1 MSNFELFDDDFWT
14 TRSSGNIAGTTPSG
28 SGSSGQ
34 GAPPPRCEGCD
45 ETSPYGENSC
55 SSEQSCG
62 CPVDGANPRSASG
75 IHYSSGST
83 QKTCTDA
90 SVSGGA
96 VPWSFK
102 RTQDSHDQ
110 YYLSRSAGTGWKTS
124 QTAQIGQ
131 YPNFYR
137 VEFSEKD
144 AVNFSLTPAPDGT
157 YKALDNYPETLT
169 IDPVTSAY
177 TIVRKNGTVWNF
189 SGSTVAILQH
199 VQNEEGRQTLFSYDS
214 AGRLWKVQQLSETEQ
229 VVSEMEYTYDT
240 ASQES
245 IVEIVVRKGK
255 SGILHNQTRIAYT
268 YYQDGESFGNAGD
281 LKMVQ
286 NAVWSEAAQAWQDTS
301 AEYYRYYTQSG
312 TFGKKH
318 QLRMEFN
325 AVDFAF
331 LREKFGEQWQ
341 TISDDTALDY
351 CTQYFEYDDRNRI
364 SLTRKNRNR
373 LVFRYA
379 YENYAETSDYNAIT
393 CKTIEYGPHGEQT
406 LVFTN
411 FRDKVLLKKITPP
424 DTSDEPP
431 AIYYFRYD
439 SRGNVTHSYNPKCVL
454 DYSIETGQS
463 ATLSVS
469 LSPDEGRIEITEYGN
484 GTTTPADQPLAR
496 YLQNGTS
503 GNRIV
508 LQRYEYT
515 KRQVDSRIRWYVS
528 SLTHYTDEAGTNSA
542 TTSYAYTFF
551 PNSLQISRRTT
562 TLPDS
567 ANREECFDIS
577 GRITWQ
583 KDELGII
590 TYHGYDV
597 VSGLEIRT
605 IQDVDTAKTSDFTTP
620 VPSGWSTVPEAG
632 KHLIY
637 ETEYD
642 VQGRVTQTL
651 GPANESVNTENRNIL
666 TRSARWT
673 IYDDVNFRI
682 TSANGFIQIGENL
695 AEHIVN
701 PVIVTI
707 SDVNGRLLESITA
720 RRISTS
726 GRLTAADVFLQTD
739 YLSWSVNIYAGDQ
752 LVEKRDYFTIPTNG
766 PGEESAH
773 YNATRYHYDA
783 YGRRDLIISP
793 DGTVT
798 KTVFDWQ
805 DNPTQTWLGTSP
817 ADLTLVAETL
827 YGGEDGGCPTC
838 SGTTAKPRLT
848 IQHVDADTMR
858 ITEYGYD
865 WRGRR
870 IHVHNE
876 EDENGLSIYNLTT
889 YDNLDRT
896 IKTERYLSL
905 DPVPDRL
912 LARTETF
919 YDMRGNVWK
928 TEQSIVNPADG
939 TVQGKLLA
947 RSWFDAAGRTIRTQ
961 ALGENRATVT
971 AYDSLGRVVSAA
983 IQLDEVVFEKTETS
997 YDDLGHIL
1005 QTAFSQRLA
1014 DGFGF
1019 RTSYTANWYD
1029 PAGRSVASANYGALA
1044 SFTRSA
1050 TVPERSDDTLV
1061 TTTFYDSATGD
1072 PLKTLDPA
1080 GRETRTFT
1088 DALGRTVKTVSNF
1101 TDGTISAARPDC
1113 NVTVLYTY
1121 HPSGQVET
1129 MTVKNPVTGDQ
1140 ITRYAYSLGRLTHEF
1155 YPDSSS
1161 PTDCVSYT
1169 YNRLGERTSKRDQNG
1184 TVHAYT
1190 YDNLGRMVADT
1201 VTQFGDSIDRTV
1213 QKITT
1218 SYTPDG
1224 KTASITSHGA
1234 NDTILNQ
1241 ISYEYDACGLLSKEW
1256 QSLLGD
1262 PATLYTGYTYDTTQT
1277 EGYFTKKLRPTGYV
1291 FPDGWNCF
1299 YGYDNTYDDLFNR
1312 PTRIHSLT
1320 VTQAE
1325 YQYMGVQTPVVTKY
1339 PVPGLTLDYTN
1350 GLDRFGRII
1359 RHSWKNAASQPVV
1372 EIHHDYDRSGNR
1384 LNRTD
1389 IAAGA
1394 AFNESYQYDQQ
1405 NQLINL
1411 DRTDCHERFHYDT
1424 TGNRLAWRHN
1434 DTIQNRTHNPANEI
1448 VSIDHSDVCV
1458 RTDAAGNMTRIP
1470 NPKAGIVR
1478 ADYSSVFCVTRRFAA
1493 PRRVEPESLNL
1504 TYDAWNRLVRVTK
1517 PAGNLVAEYRY
1528 DGLNRR
1534 VLKTTSCETRRFYY
1548 NRNWQCVQ
1556 ETVEDQPT
1564 IHYTWGLRYVDDLV
1578 CRHTD
1583 TTPIYSLADA
1593 NWNVVALTD
1602 AAGTPVERYTYTAF
1616 GKLNIYDGAF
1626 TPRSASNYNWTRTFT
1641 GQVLDN
1647 ETGLMLYRNRFYHP
1661 KYGRFLTRDLIG
1673 YKGDILNQYRYVT
1686 NLPNKLL
1693 DYKGLKCIGCT
1704 LLQSCIMDCEDS
1716 CYREHIG
1723 NGTWNPI
1730 RWAQYTGCTV
1740 GCKSGCRNEDF
1751 TFCSYVN
1758 NWDQKYKEQLSCAC
1772 DILDLTD
1779 LVVDS
1784 LTYSAPRSK
1793 ALATLSAVLSALD
1806 CACDALTAI
1815 QHACAG
1821 TDLNSVQA
1829 LVQVAS
1835 LNCLAAFVDGLKSPE
1850 DFFVEITNKIS
1861 NGFNII
1867 FDAMSMKMEAYF
1879 RAQGHDIMYLECM
1892 KKCFQ

>member
-1 MSNFELFDDDFWT
+1 MIHFELLNNDY
-14 TRSSGNIAGTTPSG
+14 G
-28 SGSSGQ
+28 SMGPVQ
-34 GAPPPRCEGCD
+34 CEGYC
-45 ETSPYGENSC
+45 ENSPY
-55 SSEQSCG
+55 
-62 CPVDGANPRSASG
+62 
-75 IHYSSGST
+75 
-83 QKTCTDA
+83 
-90 SVSGGA
+90 
-96 VPWSFK
+96 
-102 RTQDSHDQ
+102 
-110 YYLSRSAGTGWKTS
+110 
-124 QTAQIGQ
+124 
-131 YPNFYR
+131 
-137 VEFSEKD
+137 
-144 AVNFSLTPAPDGT
+144 
-157 YKALDNYPETLT
+157 
-169 IDPVTSAY
+169 
-177 TIVRKNGTVWNF
+177 
-189 SGSTVAILQH
+189 
-199 VQNEEGRQTLFSYDS
+199 
-214 AGRLWKVQQLSETEQ
+214 
-229 VVSEMEYTYDT
+229 
-240 ASQES
+240 
-245 IVEIVVRKGK
+245 
-255 SGILHNQTRIAYT
+255 
-268 YYQDGESFGNAGD
+268 
-281 LKMVQ
+281 
-286 NAVWSEAAQAWQDTS
+286 
-301 AEYYRYYTQSG
+301 
-312 TFGKKH
+312 
-318 QLRMEFN
+318 
-325 AVDFAF
+325 
-331 LREKFGEQWQ
+331 
-341 TISDDTALDY
+341 
-351 CTQYFEYDDRNRI
+351 
-364 SLTRKNRNR
+364 
-373 LVFRYA
+373 
-379 YENYAETSDYNAIT
+379 
-393 CKTIEYGPHGEQT
+393 
-406 LVFTN
+406 
-411 FRDKVLLKKITPP
+411 VL
-424 DTSDEPP
+424 
-431 AIYYFRYD
+431 
-439 SRGNVTHSYNPKCVL
+439 
-454 DYSIETGQS
+454 
-463 ATLSVS
+463 
-469 LSPDEGRIEITEYGN
+469 
-484 GTTTPADQPLAR
+484 
-496 YLQNGTS
+496 
-503 GNRIV
+503 
-508 LQRYEYT
+508 
-515 KRQVDSRIRWYVS
+515 
-528 SLTHYTDEAGTNSA
+528 
-542 TTSYAYTFF
+542 
-551 PNSLQISRRTT
+551 

-583 KDELGII
+583 KGELGII
-590 TYHGYDV
+590 TCHEYDV
-597 VSGLEIRT
+597 VSGLEIR
-605 IQDVDTAKTSDFTTP
+605 
-620 VPSGWSTVPEAG
+620 
-632 KHLIY
+632 
-637 ETEYD
+637 
-642 VQGRVTQTL
+642 
-651 GPANESVNTENRNIL
+651 
-666 TRSARWT
+666 
-673 IYDDVNFRI
+673 
-682 TSANGFIQIGENL
+682 
-695 AEHIVN
+695 
-701 PVIVTI
+701 
-707 SDVNGRLLESITA
+707 
-720 RRISTS
+720 
-726 GRLTAADVFLQTD
+726 
-739 YLSWSVNIYAGDQ
+739 
-752 LVEKRDYFTIPTNG
+752 
-766 PGEESAH
+766 
-773 YNATRYHYDA
+773 
-783 YGRRDLIISP
+783 
-793 DGTVT
+793 
-798 KTVFDWQ
+798 
-805 DNPTQTWLGTSP
+805 
-817 ADLTLVAETL
+817 
-827 YGGEDGGCPTC
+827 
-838 SGTTAKPRLT
+838 T

-997 YDDLGHIL
+997 YDDLGHVL

-1044 SFTRSA
+1044 SFTRPA

-1061 TTTFYDSATGD
+1061 TTTFYDSSTGD
-1072 PLKTLDPA
+1072 PLKTIDPA

-1320 VTQAE
+1320 VTQVE
-1325 YQYMGVQTPVVTKY
+1325 YQYMGIQTPVVTKY

-1405 NQLINL
+1405 NQMIDL
-1411 DRTDCHERFHYDT
+1411 DRTDCHEHFHYDT
-1424 TGNRLAWRHN
+1424 TGNWLAWRHN

-1448 VSIDHSDVCV
+1448 VSIDNSDVCV

-1504 TYDAWNRLVRVTK
+1504 TYDAWNRLVRVAK

-1593 NWNVVALTD
+1593 NWNVVTLTD
-1602 AAGTPVERYTYTAF
+1602 ATGTPVERYTYNAF

-1641 GQVLDN
+1641 GQVLDH
-1647 ETGLMLYRNRFYHP
+1647 ETGLMLYRNRYYAP
-1661 KYGRFLTRDLIG
+1661 DLGRFVICDPIG
-1673 YKGDILNQYRYVT
+1673 YGGGHNFYRYVNNAPLFYLDSYGLDEEACMCDKYLEQAKEILEHIEIIHSLKYEDFRVNKKCLPRISCHCKGNFGEADAYT
-1686 NLPNKLL
+1686 TSQGIVCLNSKRFNNLPTAYASSFMTKLTALIIHELVHVRQDKTFRFCNNKEPEKLPDINKDMDTVRRDTWQAMPKERACKL
-1693 DYKGLKCIGCT
+1693 CQDREKEAYTIQGIVAFPFSNCSQYKGFAKVL
-1704 LLQSCIMDCEDS
+1704 CEIDNK
-1716 CYREHIG
+1716 RQMEL
-1723 NGTWNPI
+1723 
-1730 RWAQYTGCTV
+1730 R
-1740 GCKSGCRNEDF
+1740 K
-1751 TFCSYVN
+1751 
-1758 NWDQKYKEQLSCAC
+1758 
-1772 DILDLTD
+1772 IL
-1779 LVVDS
+1779 
-1784 LTYSAPRSK
+1784 
-1793 ALATLSAVLSALD
+1793 
-1806 CACDALTAI
+1806 I
-1815 QHACAG
+1815 E
-1821 TDLNSVQA
+1821 N
-1829 LVQVAS
+1829 
-1835 LNCLAAFVDGLKSPE
+1835 GLK
-1850 DFFVEITNKIS
+1850 
-1861 NGFNII
+1861 
-1867 FDAMSMKMEAYF
+1867 MSCS
-1879 RAQGHDIMYLECM
+1879 HVCD
-1892 KKCFQ
+1892 

>member
-1 MSNFELFDDDFWT
+1 M
-14 TRSSGNIAGTTPSG
+14 GPV
-28 SGSSGQ
+28 Q
-34 GAPPPRCEGCD
+34 CEGYC
-45 ETSPYGENSC
+45 ENSPY
-55 SSEQSCG
+55 
-62 CPVDGANPRSASG
+62 
-75 IHYSSGST
+75 
-83 QKTCTDA
+83 
-90 SVSGGA
+90 
-96 VPWSFK
+96 
-102 RTQDSHDQ
+102 
-110 YYLSRSAGTGWKTS
+110 
-124 QTAQIGQ
+124 
-131 YPNFYR
+131 
-137 VEFSEKD
+137 
-144 AVNFSLTPAPDGT
+144 
-157 YKALDNYPETLT
+157 
-169 IDPVTSAY
+169 
-177 TIVRKNGTVWNF
+177 
-189 SGSTVAILQH
+189 
-199 VQNEEGRQTLFSYDS
+199 
-214 AGRLWKVQQLSETEQ
+214 
-229 VVSEMEYTYDT
+229 
-240 ASQES
+240 
-245 IVEIVVRKGK
+245 
-255 SGILHNQTRIAYT
+255 
-268 YYQDGESFGNAGD
+268 
-281 LKMVQ
+281 
-286 NAVWSEAAQAWQDTS
+286 
-301 AEYYRYYTQSG
+301 
-312 TFGKKH
+312 
-318 QLRMEFN
+318 
-325 AVDFAF
+325 
-331 LREKFGEQWQ
+331 
-341 TISDDTALDY
+341 
-351 CTQYFEYDDRNRI
+351 
-364 SLTRKNRNR
+364 
-373 LVFRYA
+373 
-379 YENYAETSDYNAIT
+379 
-393 CKTIEYGPHGEQT
+393 
-406 LVFTN
+406 
-411 FRDKVLLKKITPP
+411 VL
-424 DTSDEPP
+424 
-431 AIYYFRYD
+431 
-439 SRGNVTHSYNPKCVL
+439 
-454 DYSIETGQS
+454 
-463 ATLSVS
+463 
-469 LSPDEGRIEITEYGN
+469 
-484 GTTTPADQPLAR
+484 
-496 YLQNGTS
+496 
-503 GNRIV
+503 
-508 LQRYEYT
+508 
-515 KRQVDSRIRWYVS
+515 
-528 SLTHYTDEAGTNSA
+528 
-542 TTSYAYTFF
+542 
-551 PNSLQISRRTT
+551 

-682 TSANGFIQIGENL
+682 TSANGFVQIGENL

-707 SDVNGRLLESITA
+707 SDANGRLLESITA

-983 IQLDEVVFEKTETS
+983 TQLDEVVFEKTETS
-997 YDDLGHIL
+997 YDDLGHVL

-1044 SFTRSA
+1044 SFTRPA

-1072 PLKTLDPA
+1072 PLKTIDPA

-1169 YNRLGERTSKRDQNG
+1169 YNRLGERISKRDQNG

-1256 QSLLGD
+1256 QSPNG
-1262 PATLYTGYTYDTTQT
+1262 AVNSMSRYVSYTYDTTQNN
-1277 EGYFTKKLRPTGYV
+1277 GYFTKRLRPESQGMTNILY
-1291 FPDGWNCF
+1291 
-1299 YGYDNTYDDLFNR
+1299 YGYYEYFDDVLNR
-1312 PTRIHSLT
+1312 PTTLGMDVRYEYEGFSIPIKTIHQPT
-1320 VTQAE
+1320 
-1325 YQYMGVQTPVVTKY
+1325 GV
-1339 PVPGLTLDYTN
+1339 TLDYTLP
-1350 GLDRFGRII
+1350 GVRDRFGRVLKQVWTQENSELV
-1359 RHSWKNAASQPVV
+1359 HL
-1372 EIHHDYDRSGNR
+1372 EYTYDRLGNR
-1384 LNRTD
+1384 TSKRDVL
-1389 IAAGA
+1389 AEQAGA
-1394 AFNESYQYDQQ
+1394 DLDEIYTYDQQ
-1405 NQLINL
+1405 NQLIDL
-1411 DRTDCHERFHYDT
+1411 DRVGNHERFHYDT
-1424 TGNRLAWRHN
+1424 TGNWLAYQ
-1434 DTIQNRTHNPANEI
+1434 QNGTLQTRTHNAANEI
-1448 VSIDHSDVCV
+1448 VSVDGSDTSL

-1470 NPKAGIVR
+1470 NPKAVPGPTV
-1478 ADYSSVFCVTRRFAA
+1478 AQN
-1493 PRRVEPESLNL
+1493 LNL
-1504 TYDAWNRLVRVTK
+1504 TYDAWNRLIRVST
-1517 PAGNLVAEYRY
+1517 PDGSEVMSCSY

-1534 VLKTTSCETRRFYY
+1534 VRKTTASETREYYY
-1548 NRNWQCVQ
+1548 NKNWQCLEEYLYGTLQ
-1556 ETVEDQPT
+1556 NS
-1564 IHYTWGLRYVDDLV
+1564 YLWGLRYLDDLI
-1578 CRHTD
+1578 CF
-1583 TTPIYSLADA
+1583 TPDYTIVLTDA
-1593 NWNVVALTD
+1593 NFNVVAVANQSGLT
-1602 AAGTPVERYTYTAF
+1602 ERYTYTAF
-1616 GKLNIYDGAF
+1616 GQRTILTPSYA
-1626 TPRSASNYNWTRTFT
+1626 PRSESMYPALTRTFT
-1641 GQVLDN
+1641 SQVLDL
-1647 ETGLMLYRNRFYHP
+1647 ETGLMLYRNRY
-1661 KYGRFLTRDLIG
+1661 YALTLGRFITRDPIG
-1673 YKGDILNQYRYVT
+1673 YEGRDENLYRYVENSPIDLIDIWGFENSLCSYLKRTYYNASVGLANSFLGTYYYFQDITCVTAETVFLLAGYQDYRYVECSEIGKT
-1686 NLPNKLL
+1686 NQANNPNFWKNAFYNSVRTGMAAGTCGSSEIIAALF
-1693 DYKGLKCIGCT
+1693 DYWETGDIDLAQQRCFGIVGMYFLSAGVTRACT
-1704 LLQSCIMDCEDS
+1704 PTYRSGTMAVSRWGKPGLQSGNWVMGGKTSFLNYILSGKWQPGFTNEFASYSTGENYLVPANTLRWPTGWETLKGFWGQYQYFPEAPLPPSIWEIGYPIPSYYASPSDFKYYIDNCCSCE
-1716 CYREHIG
+1716 
-1723 NGTWNPI
+1723 
-1730 RWAQYTGCTV
+1730 
-1740 GCKSGCRNEDF
+1740 
-1751 TFCSYVN
+1751 
-1758 NWDQKYKEQLSCAC
+1758 KES
-1772 DILDLTD
+1772 
-1779 LVVDS
+1779 
-1784 LTYSAPRSK
+1784 
-1793 ALATLSAVLSALD
+1793 
-1806 CACDALTAI
+1806 
-1815 QHACAG
+1815 
-1821 TDLNSVQA
+1821 
-1829 LVQVAS
+1829 
-1835 LNCLAAFVDGLKSPE
+1835 E
-1850 DFFVEITNKIS
+1850 
-1861 NGFNII
+1861 
-1867 FDAMSMKMEAYF
+1867 
-1879 RAQGHDIMYLECM
+1879 
-1892 KKCFQ
+1892 